1 MLWDIDGCNHGSY
14 SHNKL
19 GWYNPI
25 IIATNTHANQEE
37 LQPQSTI
44 TMMMEI
50 TSMGNNRNVAKY
62 SIQIL
67 ALFKTH
73 SAKQH
78 YKLSSYLPSTEM
90 FLNIPI
96 TSTNMSNCKT
106 YSFVSKLYRHKI
118 GFVFSR
124 NPCTEPNNP
133 LFFGFNI
140 RKIQLFLLITS
151 THYIPAGPLKG
162 VLFLAGSW
170 FFTQYLWHSFGVF
183 FLCFGGAFL
192 SFGVAFLSQIMVCV
206 CLRHVF
212 GRASCFRRDKKSK
225 DDPGMCILYIYTLL
239 YIYI

>member
-162 VLFLAGSW
+162 VLFLAGSR
-170 FFTQYLWHSFGVF
+170 FFTQYLWHSFGGFFFVF
-183 FLCFGGAFL
+183 WRCFSEL
-192 SFGVAFLSQIMVCV
+192 WCCV
-206 CLRHVF
+206 FVSNYGLRMSATRFWARFVF
-212 GRASCFRRDKKSK
+212 
-225 DDPGMCILYIYTLL
+225 
-239 YIYI
+239 